1 MSILLNV
8 NQLNCTLTK
17 QLRIGELRD
26 VVQHETLSGL
36 SDQVNG
42 MHQSLLNE
50 IVDVKSELRDVKAGV
65 KELIKQ
71 NLVLTQVVT
80 NLGSVIAK
88 AVPPLFGCIDEA
100 MVLQFLTTMTET
112 EEGGTNLQGDLFRP
126 GKLPTDYDLK
136 ATASALVK
144 APEYGPEIGEIA
156 QDSIQEIQ
164 LFDLDTSQEEAKK
177 RHANLW
183 EGFLKIKQEPA
194 TFDAV
199 EYMQKLTL
207 MESNHME
214 VFIGP
219 NDPNVKPDP
228 PKMRKNKKILAKE
241 AAAERGELLENSDNE
256 GLGHTRRKQQPFA
269 LKKAKKAAK
278 SKIPVPKSPVP
289 PKKKLVA
296 KRRSTVKFVPDQ
308 DVLDQLGETDT
319 LFDSDS
325 DFE

>member
-1 MSILLNV
+1 
-8 NQLNCTLTK
+8 
-17 QLRIGELRD
+17 
-26 VVQHETLSGL
+26 
-36 SDQVNG
+36 

-88 AVPPLFGCIDEA
+88 AVPPMFGCIDEG

-112 EEGGTNLQGDLFRP
+112 EDGGTNLQGDLFRP
-126 GKLPTDYDLK
+126 KKLPNDYDLE
-136 ATASALVK
+136 ATASALVR
-144 APEYGPEIGEIA
+144 APEYGPELGEIA

-183 EGFLKIKQEPA
+183 EGFLKIKQEPV

-207 MESNHME
+207 MENNHME

-296 KRRSTVKFVPDQ
+296 QKKINCQICS
-308 DVLDQLGETDT
+308 
-319 LFDSDS
+319 
-325 DFE
+325 